1 MWYKLVSTIAF
12 FSLFLLVRLQAQE
25 QIFHVKTSD
34 TLSPALSPHSEE
46 LIKLMLDLP
55 SGAPESLSNRKSN
68 GVLSNRSMDNYRSID
83 LWKDFGVNANVLPLY
98 FSDTLPYDLVKS
110 IIIHCSCHGSG
121 DLSRDKDLM
130 SSLST
135 LRQEI
140 CVNNINNETIC
151 QYPDL
156 TMILLQ

>member
-1 MWYKLVSTIAF
+1 MS
-12 FSLFLLVRLQAQE
+12 
-25 QIFHVKTSD
+25 
-34 TLSPALSPHSEE
+34 
-46 LIKLMLDLP
+46 DLP
-55 SGAPESLSNRKSN
+55 SGAPESFSNRKSH
-68 GVLSNRSMDNYRSID
+68 GVLSNRSMYNYRSID
-83 LWKDFGVNANVLPLY
+83 LWKDFGMNVNVLPLY
-98 FSDTLPYDLVKS
+98 FSDILPYDIVKS

-121 DLSRDKDLM
+121 DLYGTGDEDLT
-130 SSLST
+130 SSLPA